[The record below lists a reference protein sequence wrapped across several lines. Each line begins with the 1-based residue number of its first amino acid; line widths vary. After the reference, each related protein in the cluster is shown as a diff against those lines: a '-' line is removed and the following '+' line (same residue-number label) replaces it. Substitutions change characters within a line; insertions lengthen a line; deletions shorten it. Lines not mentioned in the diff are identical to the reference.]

1 MWDQKER
8 VYSIE
13 RLTKNEFRH
22 ALAVNLI
29 TQEQHDNYLQELN
42 ELTSYIYERYK
53 DSFTFRAEDWRK
65 INNYYEKIVALD
77 FVRGYIKEGLE
88 DSWLI
93 EM

>member
-1 MWDQKER
+1 MRDQKER

-13 RLTKNEFRH
+13 RLTRNEFEY
-22 ALAVNLI
+22 ALELNLI

-42 ELTSYIYERYK
+42 ELTSYIYEKYK
-53 DSFTFRAEDWRK
+53 DSLAFYDEDWIK
-65 INNYYEKIVALD
+65 INDYYEKIVALD
-77 FVRGYIKEGLE
+77 FVRDYIKEGLE

>member
-1 MWDQKER
+1 MRDQKER

>member
-1 MWDQKER
+1 MRDQKER
-8 VYSIE
+8 VETIE
-13 RLTKNEFRH
+13 STMKNEFRH

-77 FVRGYIKEGLE
+77 FVRNRTKENLE
-88 DSWLI
+88 YSWLI

>member
-1 MWDQKER
+1 MRDQKER
-8 VYSIE
+8 IDRME
-13 RLTKNEFRH
+13 RRLRNEFRH

-65 INNYYEKIVALD
+65 INNYYEKIIGLD
-77 FVRGYIKEGLE
+77 FVRSRTKEGLE
-88 DSWLI
+88 DDWLI

>member
-1 MWDQKER
+1 MRDQKER

-42 ELTSYIYERYK
+42 ELTSYIYEKYK
-53 DSFTFRAEDWRK
+53 DDPSFYPDDWDK

-77 FVRGYIKEGLE
+77 FVRARTKNNLE
-88 DSWLI
+88 LIWLI

>member
-1 MWDQKER
+1 MRDQKER

-29 TQEQHDNYLQELN
+29 TQEQHDKYLQELN

-77 FVRGYIKEGLE
+77 FVRDYIKEGLE

>member
-1 MWDQKER
+1 MRDQKER
-8 VYSIE
+8 VKTIESIM
-13 RLTKNEFRH
+13 KNEFRH

-42 ELTSYIYERYK
+42 KLTSYIYEKYK
-53 DSFTFRAEDWRK
+53 DDPSFYPDDWDK

-77 FVRGYIKEGLE
+77 FVRNRTKENLE
-88 DSWLI
+88 YSWLI

>member
-1 MWDQKER
+1 MRDQKER

-13 RLTKNEFRH
+13 RLTKAEFRY
-22 ALAVNLI
+22 ALKFNLI
-29 TQEQHDNYLQELN
+29 TQEQYDKYLQELN
-42 ELTSYIYERYK
+42 ELMSYIYEKYK
-53 DSFTFRAEDWRK
+53 DDPSFYPDDWDK

>member
-1 MWDQKER
+1 MRDQKER
-8 VYSIE
+8 VETIESIM
-13 RLTKNEFRH
+13 KNEFRH

-65 INNYYEKIVALD
+65 INNYYEKIVTLD
-77 FVRGYIKEGLE
+77 FVRDYIKEGLE
-88 DSWLI
+88 YSWLI

>member
-1 MWDQKER
+1 MRDQKER

-13 RLTKNEFRH
+13 RLTRNEFEY
-22 ALAVNLI
+22 ALELNLI

-42 ELTSYIYERYK
+42 ELTSYIYEKYK
-53 DSFTFRAEDWRK
+53 DSLAFYDEDWIK

-77 FVRGYIKEGLE
+77 FVRDYVKEALE

>member
-1 MWDQKER
+1 MRDQKER

-13 RLTKNEFRH
+13 RLTRNEFEY
-22 ALAVNLI
+22 ALEANLI
-29 TQEQHDNYLQELN
+29 TQEEHDKYLQELK
-42 ELTSYIYERYK
+42 ELTDYIYEKYK
-53 DSFTFRAEDWRK
+53 DDPSFYPDDWDK

-77 FVRGYIKEGLE
+77 FVRDYVKEGLE

>member
-1 MWDQKER
+1 MRDQKER

-42 ELTSYIYERYK
+42 ELTSYIYEKYK
-53 DSFTFRAEDWRK
+53 DDPSFYPDDWDK
-65 INNYYEKIVALD
+65 INYYYEKIVAL
-77 FVRGYIKEGLE
+77 
-88 DSWLI
+88 
-93 EM
+93 